1 MSDAT
6 TIPTTP
12 ILPTLDPDTIV
23 HAVRNDYPGHEF
35 VLGDRVF
42 PVKDLDYD
50 SYVEFMRLSKSIAEL
65 MRDAMDL
72 SDGGDGKM
80 GLNFNLAGLDMNRVI
95 EVAGKDL
102 PKLVL
107 LCCRAS
113 DEKVTEKEVKRLA
126 KRPQVLLEVVLI
138 QIKHNKMVEEFV
150 SFFPRIAGRLSD
162 LVEDTTS
169 ALGASSSPPL
179 ASARTRSSS

>member
-6 TIPTTP
+6 TTTP
-12 ILPTLDPDTIV
+12 TPLLDQDTIV
-23 HAVRNDYPGHEF
+23 SAVRNDYPDKF
-35 VLGDRVF
+35 FPLGDRIF

-65 MRDAMDL
+65 VRDVMDL
-72 SDGGDGKM
+72 SDAGDGKM
-80 GLNFNLAGLDMNRVI
+80 GLSFNLASLDMNRII

-107 LCCRAS
+107 ICCKAS
-113 DEKVTEKEVKRLA
+113 DEKMTEKEVKRLA

-162 LVEDTTS
+162 LVEETTA
-169 ALGASSSPPL
+169 ALGTSSSQL
-179 ASARTRSSS
+179 QASEKTRSSS